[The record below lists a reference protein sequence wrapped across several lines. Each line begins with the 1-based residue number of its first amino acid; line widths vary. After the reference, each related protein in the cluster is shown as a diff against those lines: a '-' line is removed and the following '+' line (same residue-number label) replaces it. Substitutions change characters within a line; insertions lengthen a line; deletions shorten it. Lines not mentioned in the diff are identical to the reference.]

1 MLRMKNERTIKQIT
15 LGWPVILEDQRKHR
29 QTTTDYYR
37 KAVERTGLDY
47 DCIED
52 LVMDS
57 IISDQNPLIIPTT
70 NYTCSKTIL
79 IMYDNL

>member
-1 MLRMKNERTIKQIT
+1 MNALGMFAQMSKISEYESHASRKQI
-15 LGWPVILEDQRKHR
+15 L
-29 QTTTDYYR
+29 
-37 KAVERTGLDY
+37 AA
-47 DCIED
+47 
-52 LVMDS
+52 